1 MCKIAIITQH
11 NPSERDAIIARVW
24 AYFSQSGENDG
35 FGAAWLD
42 EHGKLAYVKRR
53 HPSLEAPP
61 PFASSFY
68 EDHNTAAASNGGPL
82 IIHGRKATCGVNLEN
97 THPML
102 DDKRQRG
109 LLIHNGIVETE
120 NETLDPVTSSC
131 DSEILLRAMLQKG
144 TKGLEDVTG
153 YFAFAYLRPASRKHV
168 WSLTVVKDNV
178 ASLHVGHKSDVI
190 AFGTTPH
197 AVQLILNE
205 NVATWPVK
213 DNTAM
218 LFTAKAKPRMWS
230 VKKGQKPAPKPTHH
244 EPYSYAHNWP
254 AKHTSRSSFDSVL
267 AQNTFEERNYQ
278 LALQAMDNESP

>member
-102 DDKRQRG
+102 DYQRKLLEG
-109 LLIHNGIVETE
+109 LPIGA
-120 NETLDPVTSSC
+120 SS
-131 DSEILLRAMLQKG
+131 
-144 TKGLEDVTG
+144 
-153 YFAFAYLRPASRKHV
+153 
-168 WSLTVVKDNV
+168 
-178 ASLHVGHKSDVI
+178 
-190 AFGTTPH
+190 TTPNTTGLS
-197 AVQLILNE
+197 QL
-205 NVATWPVK
+205 
-213 DNTAM
+213 
-218 LFTAKAKPRMWS
+218 
-230 VKKGQKPAPKPTHH
+230 
-244 EPYSYAHNWP
+244 
-254 AKHTSRSSFDSVL
+254 TSRINDLESL
-267 AQNTFEERNYQ
+267 YERLKNLGQ
-278 LALQAMDNESP
+278 G